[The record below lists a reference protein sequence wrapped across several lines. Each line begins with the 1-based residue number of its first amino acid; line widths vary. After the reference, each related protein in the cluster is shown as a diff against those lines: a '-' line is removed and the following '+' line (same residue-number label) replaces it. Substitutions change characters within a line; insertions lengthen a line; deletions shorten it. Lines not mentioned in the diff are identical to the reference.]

1 MTIPALFTADMFRS
15 EEDDVGLGLAEFG
28 NALSAWSWMQKR
40 DVTVA
45 QAARAFNTSP
55 ELVIKAVADH
65 PWMFIVGADD
75 VGPELQFIE
84 HDGE

>member
-1 MTIPALFTADMFRS
+1 MTIPTTFTADMFRS
-15 EEDDVGLGLAEFG
+15 EDEHIGLGLDQFG
-28 NALSAWSWMQKR
+28 NALSAWAWMQRR

-65 PWMFIVGADD
+65 PWMFIVAAEGT
-75 VGPELQFIE
+75 GPDWQFIE

>member
-1 MTIPALFTADMFRS
+1 MTIPAPFTADMFRS
-15 EEDDVGLGLAEFG
+15 EDEHVGLGLDQFA
-28 NALSAWSWMQKR
+28 NALSAWAWMQRR

-55 ELVIKAVADH
+55 ELVIKAVNDH
-65 PWMFIVGADD
+65 PWMLIAGAEGA
-75 VGPELQFIE
+75 GPELMFIE